1 MSEPNYV
8 LGIDY
13 GTESGRVMLVD
24 ASNGEET
31 AWHVV
36 PYSNG
41 VLDRELPGGGALGP
55 NFALQDPLDYLTV
68 LSEGVQAV
76 LRSAG
81 VEGGA
86 VAGVG
91 VDFTSSTVLPSKAD
105 GTPLRSLPE
114 FEGNPHAWVKLW
126 KHHSAQPQADRIN
139 EVAAERGEE
148 FMELYGGGY
157 SSEWFF
163 SKVLETLEEA
173 PEVYA
178 TADRFLEAG
187 DWLVGRLV
195 GRESRSECAAGYKGM
210 WIKGKGR
217 PSA

>member
-55 NFALQDPLDYLTV
+55 DFALQDPLDYLTV
-68 LSEGVQAV
+68 LSEGVPAV

-81 VEGGA
+81 VDGGA
-86 VAGVG
+86 VAGIG
-91 VDFTSSTVLPSKAD
+91 VDFTSCTVRPRCEATDGHNSHEEKSRTASAILSGCWKATNPCLSRISVSNQMLPLDPAS
-105 GTPLRSLPE
+105 P
-114 FEGNPHAWVKLW
+114 VM
-126 KHHSAQPQADRIN
+126 
-139 EVAAERGEE
+139 AA
-148 FMELYGGGY
+148 
-157 SSEWFF
+157 SI
-163 SKVLETLEEA
+163 VT
-173 PEVYA
+173 
-178 TADRFLEAG
+178 
-187 DWLVGRLV
+187 
-195 GRESRSECAAGYKGM
+195 
-210 WIKGKGR
+210 
-217 PSA
+217 